1 MKSALFVPL
10 LALGLSACGD
20 IPQEQ
25 VGKADTAP
33 ASATRVAC
41 DITQPGCAQLVDNDI
56 ETRSGLHT
64 RSSIG
69 RAFMGGVAAAFF

>member
-1 MKSALFVPL
+1 MKIALFPL
-10 LALGLSACGD
+10 LATLALSACGD

-33 ASATRVAC
+33 VAATQVSC
-41 DITQPGCAQLVDNDI
+41 DPGNQGCADVV

-64 RSSIG
+64 RSSMG
-69 RAFMGGVAAAFF
+69 RAFVGGLAAAFF